1 MVPEFHKKSAKDT
14 CLGQEKV
21 LCIIV
26 FNPGEIDEKLEN
38 ELKELK
44 RELDVNKSNF
54 SFKVTWIN
62 SLKHKDWV
70 EKLGVED
77 KNKLTVRVLRTG
89 RRSKYIEMT

>member
-1 MVPEFHKKSAKDT
+1 
-14 CLGQEKV
+14 
-21 LCIIV
+21 
-26 FNPGEIDEKLEN
+26 
-38 ELKELK
+38 LKELK

>member
-1 MVPEFHKKSAKDT
+1 
-14 CLGQEKV
+14 
-21 LCIIV
+21 
-26 FNPGEIDEKLEN
+26 
-38 ELKELK
+38 LK